1 MIRRSLNASIR
12 FRVAVAAAAVA
23 VLGAGAMQLSDAP
36 RDVYPE
42 FDPPTVEIQ
51 TEALGLSAAEV
62 EQLITAPLEAD
73 LLNGVAWVDDI
84 QSESVL
90 GLSSVTMVFEPGT
103 DLYRARQAV
112 QERLAQAHAL
122 PNVSKPPQMLQPKSS
137 SSRTMMIGLG
147 SSSLSLIE
155 LSQLARWTVKPRLQ
169 GVEGVANVTTFGNRE
184 RQLQVQV
191 DPQKLADK
199 NVTLQQVVESTG
211 NSLWVSPLTFLEAST
226 PGTGGFIETQNQRLG
241 IRHVSPIESAADLA
255 KIAIVGT
262 GGAAAP
268 GGSGS
273 GSGPTLTLADVAT
286 VVEDHQPLIGD
297 AQLDSGQGIILV
309 VEKLREANTVEVT
322 EGIEAALANLKPA
335 LRDVTV
341 DTSIYQPAKYVRAG
355 SDNLTKT
362 VAAGGILAL
371 ALLLLLFLSWRAA
384 VVVAAAVSTSLLGA
398 VLVLLWRGESLN
410 MLVLAGLAVALAVV
424 VDDAVS
430 ATDRIVRRLRDA
442 GPDAPV
448 ASTIV
453 SALGELRGALAFATV
468 FVLLPVL
475 PAFFMDDLFGYFGRP
490 LAISYGLA
498 VLVSMLAAL
507 TVTPALAA
515 LLFRNARQAG
525 TASRASAGLER
536 RYTAG
541 LGRAV
546 VSKRKALT
554 VTAVLAVVGFAAL
567 PALAS
572 SEMPGLDERDFLI
585 ELDGPPGASLA
596 EMNRMTAAMAAELK
610 AIPGV
615 RSVASHAGRAIT
627 GDQVKTVSS
636 AEMWVGLDDSASPGR
651 ATKAMKAALGNYP
664 TIDADLMTYQQYALK
679 DVGSHSDGDLV
690 VRVYGHNE
698 AVLAEKASELGRQL
712 DRIDGVSGLTVELP
726 IPEKT
731 LEVEVNLEKAAEYG
745 VKPGDVR
752 RSAALLLAG
761 VEVGALYY
769 DQRVFEVVVWG
780 TPEVRKNPTDVRNL
794 LIETPNKGLIPL
806 SEVAEVRDSV
816 SPNVIEREGAFRR
829 IDIIATVTGRG
840 VDAVASEMRTTIA
853 NTSFPLEYRA
863 ELLGDYVEQSA
874 DDNRLMLLGGFAL
887 LSMLLLLQAC
897 FGSWRL
903 GTLLFITL
911 PVSLTGGLFAA
922 FAAAGSPSVGATVG
936 LIAVLGLATRN
947 GIVLLRRC
955 QQLQRRE
962 GVEFGPELVAT
973 AARERLAPTVIS
985 AVVTAAA
992 FLPVLVIGD
1001 GAGHELLYPMA
1012 VVVLCGLLTATAV
1025 SLFVVP
1031 LLYLLIGSRVTATE
1045 ADMLLFDDEERTQ
1058 ADFVPMREPALVGS
1072 GSGMP
1077 DAPPPTGNGRSSGI
1091 GRSGGFAPSD
1101 GAGPSTGTRSNGRSN
1116 GASGANPGF

>member
-1 MIRRSLNASIR
+1 MIRRSISASIR
-12 FRVAVAAAAVA
+12 FRIAAAAAAVA
-23 VLGAGAMQLSDAP
+23 VIAAGAIQLADAP

-42 FDPPTVEIQ
+42 FEPPTVEIQ

-84 QSESVL
+84 RSESVL
-90 GLSSVTMVFEPGT
+90 GLSSVTMIFEPGT

-137 SSRTMMIGLG
+137 SSRTMMIGLS

-199 NVTLQQVVESTG
+199 GVTLQQIVESTG

-255 KIAIVGT
+255 KIAIIDT
-262 GGAAAP
+262 GGAAAD
-268 GGSGS
+268 GGSG
-273 GSGPTLTLADVAT
+273 PILTLADVAT

-322 EGIEAALANLKPA
+322 DGVETALANLKPA

-341 DTSIYQPAKYVRAG
+341 DTTIYQPAEYVRAG
-355 SDNLTKT
+355 TDNLTKS
-362 VAAGGILAL
+362 VVAGGILAL
-371 ALLLLLFLSWRAA
+371 ALLLLLFLSWRSAL
-384 VVVAAAVSTSLLGA
+384 VVAVAVATSMSGA

-410 MLVLAGLAVALAVV
+410 MLVLAGLGVALAVV
-424 VDDAVS
+424 VDDAVT
-430 ATDRIVRRLRDA
+430 ATDRVVRRLRDA

-448 ASTIV
+448 TTTIV
-453 SALGELRGALAFATV
+453 GALAELRGALTFATV

-498 VLVSMLAAL
+498 VLISMITAL
-507 TVTPALAA
+507 LVTPALAV
-515 LLFRNARQAG
+515 LLFRKIRHAG
-525 TASRASAGLER
+525 TTPRAAAGLER
-536 RYTAG
+536 RYAAG
-541 LGRAV
+541 LERAV
-546 VSKRKALT
+546 AGKRAALAA
-554 VTAVLAVVGFAAL
+554 TAVLAVIGFASL

-585 ELDGPPGASLA
+585 ELDAPPGTSLP
-596 EMNRMTAAMAAELK
+596 EMNRLTGAMAADMK
-610 AIPGV
+610 GIPGV

-627 GDQVKTVSS
+627 GDQVNNVSS
-636 AEMWVGLDDSASPGR
+636 GEMWVRVDDSASPGR
-651 ATKAMKAALGNYP
+651 ATDAMRAVLTKYP
-664 TIDADLMTYQQYALK
+664 TVDSDLQTYQQYALK
-679 DVGSHSDGDLV
+679 EVSDTGSDGDLV

-698 AVLAEKASELGRQL
+698 TVLAEKASELGRQL
-712 DRIDGVSGLTVELP
+712 DRIDGVSALHVELP
-726 IPEKT
+726 VAEKT
-731 LEVEVNLEKAAEYG
+731 LEVEVNLEKAAQYG

-752 RSAALLLAG
+752 RAAALLLAG

-780 TPEVRKNPTDVRNL
+780 TPEVRENPTDVRNL
-794 LIETPNKGLIPL
+794 LIETPNKGLVPL
-806 SEVAEVRDSV
+806 GEIADVRDSQ

-829 IDIIATVTGRG
+829 IDIAAVVSGRSL
-840 VDAVASEMRTTIA
+840 DAVASEMRAAIA
-853 NTSFPLEYRA
+853 GTSFPLEYRA
-863 ELLGDYVEQSA
+863 ELLGDYIEESA
-874 DDNRLMLLGGFAL
+874 DDKRLMALAGFAL
-887 LSMLLLLQAC
+887 VSMLLLLQAC

-903 GTLLFITL
+903 GTLFFLSL
-911 PVSLTGGLFAA
+911 PVSLSGGLLAA
-922 FAAAGSPSVGATVG
+922 FAAGGSPSVGGAVG
-936 LIAVLGLATRN
+936 LLAVLGLATRN

-955 QQLQRRE
+955 QHLQRRE
-962 GVEFGPELVAT
+962 GVEFGTELVAT
-973 AARERLAPTVIS
+973 AARERLAPIVIS
-985 AVVTAAA
+985 AVITAAA
-992 FLPVLVIGD
+992 FLPVLVIGAA
-1001 GAGHELLYPMA
+1001 AGHELLHPMA
-1012 VVVLCGLLTATAV
+1012 VVVICGLLTSTVV

-1031 LLYLLIGSRVTATE
+1031 LLYLLIGSRLTDTE
-1045 ADMLLFDDEERTQ
+1045 ADMLLFDDEERTREL
-1058 ADFVPMREPALVGS
+1058 ALPREPVLVGRGGKT
-1072 GSGMP
+1072 GS
-1077 DAPPPTGNGRSSGI
+1077 
-1091 GRSGGFAPSD
+1091 
-1101 GAGPSTGTRSNGRSN
+1101 
-1116 GASGANPGF
+1116 